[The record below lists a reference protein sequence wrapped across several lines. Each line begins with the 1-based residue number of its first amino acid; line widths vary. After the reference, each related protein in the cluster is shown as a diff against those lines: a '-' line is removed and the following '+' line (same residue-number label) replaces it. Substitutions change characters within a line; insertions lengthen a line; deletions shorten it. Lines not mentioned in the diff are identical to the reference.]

1 MFNLEPK
8 SLLSP
13 CASIHFR
20 VHVLRV
26 TGHAHHLFVVYNC
39 AVVNHW
45 ILKLISML
53 QMQLD
58 YVCYIYTTIIHLKNI
73 NNLYKQLT
81 IHYRESPS
89 LQCNGNKA
97 RPGQTSRM
105 RWLNNSGSQYA
116 RCSAS
121 PTPEPNC
128 AHGRSPAVR
137 LWNIY
142 PRPRR
147 VLGAVGLGWQLKL
160 EMRIGDDVAP
170 KLSLK
175 IKIEYAEI
183 KKY

>member
-1 MFNLEPK
+1 MID
-8 SLLSP
+8 SLKFVLS
-13 CASIHFR
+13 
-20 VHVLRV
+20 
-26 TGHAHHLFVVYNC
+26 
-39 AVVNHW
+39 
-45 ILKLISML
+45 KLNTNTIRLS
-53 QMQLD
+53 
-58 YVCYIYTTIIHLKNI
+58 VRYTTITPWENI

-105 RWLNNSGSQYA
+105 RWLNNNVSTYA
-116 RCSAS
+116 RCSAV
-121 PTPEPNC
+121 PAPEPNC
-128 AHGRSPAVR
+128 AHGRPPAVR

-170 KLSLK
+170 TLSLK

-183 KKY
+183 KTYKRIYIYIYTYIGKIQTISYVDQYVKKHDRNTLT

>member
-1 MFNLEPK
+1 
-8 SLLSP
+8 
-13 CASIHFR
+13 
-20 VHVLRV
+20 
-26 TGHAHHLFVVYNC
+26 
-39 AVVNHW
+39 
-45 ILKLISML
+45 ML
-53 QMQLD
+53 H
-58 YVCYIYTTIIHLKNI
+58 TTIIHLKNI

-105 RWLNNSGSQYA
+105 RWLNNSVSTYA
-116 RCSAS
+116 RCSAV
-121 PTPEPNC
+121 PAPEPNC
-128 AHGRSPAVR
+128 AHGRPPAVR

-170 KLSLK
+170 TLSLK

-183 KKY
+183 KTYKRIYIYIYTYIGKIQTISYVDQYVKKHDRNTLT